1 MVRYVSAPEVPDE
14 VLFYVRRVARLL
26 RAVRADLVGVY
37 LHGSAVLGG
46 FDPVR
51 SDVDVLAVVAGAD
64 PAGQR
69 DTGAALAA
77 TSPFCPGT
85 GLEASVITAA
95 TAADVGDC
103 AFEVHVGTAD
113 GTLVTGA
120 GHDGDPDLVL
130 HVAVCREHALAVA
143 GPPPREVFGPVP
155 PTRIRVSLVDEL
167 RWGRD
172 HAAGRYAVLNACR
185 AMRWAA
191 DGVLCSKLDGAA
203 WYLAAHPGDPVVTAA
218 VAAQRGTGDG
228 PPRRHVAGFVASAL
242 DHLEAPLG
250 PR

>member
-1 MVRYVSAPEVPDE
+1 VSAPPDE
-14 VLFYVRRVARLL
+14 VVSYVRRLAQLL
-26 RAVRADLVGVY
+26 GTVRGDLVGVY

-46 FDPVR
+46 FDPAR

-64 PAGQR
+64 PGSQR
-69 DTGAALAA
+69 DTGAALSA
-77 TSPFCPGT
+77 TGPFCPGT

-95 TAADVGDC
+95 TAVDLGDC

-130 HVAVCREHALAVA
+130 HVAVCRDHALAVA
-143 GPPPREVFGPVP
+143 GPPAREVFGPVP
-155 PTRIRVSLVDEL
+155 PVRIRTALADEL

-172 HAAGRYAVLNACR
+172 HGTGAYAVLNACR
-185 AMRWAA
+185 ALRWAA
-191 DGVLCSKLDGAA
+191 EGVLCSKLDGAA
-203 WYLAAHPGDPVVTAA
+203 WYLAAHPGDRVVTAA

-228 PPRRHVAGFVASAL
+228 PPPADVATFVAAAL
-242 DHLEAPLG
+242 DGLG
-250 PR
+250 G